1 MPSMSAT
8 LEITAVS
15 DKSVGMQFL
24 IAFIFVYF
32 NFW

>member
-1 MPSMSAT
+1 MPSKSAT

-15 DKSVGMQFL
+15 DKSVGMRFR